1 MMNTFFKTMWKKK
14 ICYIYLIPFFSLF
27 TLFVVAPVII
37 AIFLSFTDY
46 NLLQPP
52 VWVGFENFATMFF
65 NDEIFMKAVVNTL
78 TMAIVVGPFS
88 YIGAL
93 MLAWVLNELGRGLRT
108 VMVFLI
114 YAPSIS
120 GNAFMI
126 WQLLFN
132 GDQLGYINAILMDF
146 GFISSPIQFLTDTKY
161 MMTIVLIVTMWT
173 SMGTQFL
180 SFVAGLQGVDVSL
193 YEAGAIDG
201 VRNRW
206 QELWYITIPQMKPQL
221 LFGAVMSITGA
232 FTVGGVGAA
241 LCGDPSTD
249 YAVHTLVNH
258 MTDFSGAKFEFGD
271 ACAVATL
278 LFVVMIFCNEMI
290 KKFLKNVGT

>member
-1 MMNTFFKTMWKKK
+1 MNRFMSNLKRNK
-14 ICYIYLIPFFSLF
+14 ICYIYLFPFFSLF
-27 TLFVVAPVII
+27 TLFTVLPVII
-37 AIFLSFTDY
+37 AILLSFTDY
-46 NLLQPP
+46 NLLQAPQF
-52 VWVGFENFATMFF
+52 VGLQNYADFLF
-65 NDEIFMKAVVNTL
+65 NDEIFTKAALNTL
-78 TMAIVVGPFS
+78 TMALVVGPFS

-93 MLAWVLNELGRGLRT
+93 MLAWVLNEMGRGLRT
-108 VMVFLI
+108 ALVFLI

-126 WQLLFN
+126 WQLLFS
-132 GDQLGYINAILMDF
+132 GDQLGYINSFLLQTGMIN
-146 GFISSPIQFLTDTKY
+146 SPIQFLSDTEY
-161 MMTIVLIVTMWT
+161 MMTAVIIVTMWT

-206 QELWYITIPQMKPQL
+206 QELWFITIPQMKPQL

-241 LCGDPSTD
+241 LCGNPSTD

-258 MTDFSGAKFEFGD
+258 MTDFSEVKYEFGD
-271 ACAVATL
+271 ACAIATI
-278 LFVVMIFCNEMI
+278 LFLVMILCNNMI
-290 KKFLKNVGT
+290 KRLLKNVGR